1 MSSFVICCCTE
12 VVGSHPE
19 QDVGRF
25 VWTGPVE
32 CSPCHMFSS
41 ISSDA
46 KIDPVR
52 KMILEERGMGRAS
65 KSFKMGVP

>member
-1 MSSFVICCCTE
+1 
-12 VVGSHPE
+12 
-19 QDVGRF
+19 
-25 VWTGPVE
+25 
-32 CSPCHMFSS
+32 MFSS